1 MVRLV
6 HDSGYLKLASI
17 KETILLTCTTAWV
30 GVRYC
35 FGGGATRRV
44 GIQVN
49 LKSCLPQFLGILNSP
64 QPGLAGF
71 LIG

>member
-1 MVRLV
+1 MAN
-6 HDSGYLKLASI
+6 LACVDGGIS
-17 KETILLTCTTAWV
+17 V
-30 GVRYC
+30 GVLCC
-35 FGGGATRRV
+35 FRSGVTRRV

-64 QPGLAGF
+64 QPGLQKC